1 LKGSIL
7 ISNVSKKYKRYPTHW
22 ARLGEWLS
30 LGTVRMHDNLWAL
43 KDISFGIQ
51 PGESVGI
58 IGQNGAGK
66 STLLKI
72 LTGTA
77 NPTQGEVQTQGDV
90 AALLE
95 LGLGFHHNFT
105 GTANAIMTCQMMGLS
120 TEESKRL
127 LPTIAEF
134 SELGEYLKQPMR
146 VYSTGMQVRLAFS
159 AATAVRSDILV
170 VDEAL
175 SVGDSYFQHK
185 CTKRIRQFKEAGTT
199 LLFVSHDPGAVK
211 SLCDRALLLD
221 QGEVVQD
228 GTPDVVLD
236 YYNALIAQK
245 RVDEGIQ
252 QFHSQGSAAGTRSGT
267 GKVRIGAV
275 DMQSA
280 EGQSQKVFRV
290 GEAAQIRCRLDF
302 NSAFDNPTVGFVI
315 RDRLGNEIF
324 GTNTYH
330 LKLDTGAHQAGDRIE
345 MVYST
350 RLNLG
355 AGHYAISMAVHTGDT
370 HLDDNCDW
378 WDQCLVF
385 QIVPGDE
392 NKFIGSS
399 ALPIEARVVRR

>member
-1 LKGSIL
+1 MNGTISIH
-7 ISNVSKKYKRYPTHW
+7 NVSKKYKRYPTHW

-30 LGTVRMHDNLWAL
+30 FGTVRVHDDLWAL
-43 KDISFGIQ
+43 KDISFIIQ

-77 NPTQGEVQTQGDV
+77 SPTHGDVQTQGDV

-120 TEESKRL
+120 TEQSRHL
-127 LPTIAEF
+127 LPAIEEF

-185 CTKRIRQFKEAGTT
+185 CIKRIRQFKEAGTT
-199 LLFVSHDPGAVK
+199 LLFVSHDPAAVK

-221 QGEVVQD
+221 QGKIVQD
-228 GTPDVVLD
+228 GTPDMVLD
-236 YYNALIAQK
+236 FYNALIAQK
-245 RVDEGIQ
+245 RVDDGIQ
-252 QFHSQGSAAGTRSGT
+252 QFQSQGNATGTRSGT
-267 GKVRIGAV
+267 GKVHIDSV

-290 GEAAQIRCRLDF
+290 GEAAYIRCRLDF
-302 NSAFDNPTVGFVI
+302 NTAFDNPTIGFMI
-315 RDRLGNEIF
+315 RDRLGNDIF
-324 GTNTYH
+324 GTNSFH
-330 LKLDTGAHQAGDRIE
+330 LKLDSGAYQPGDRAEI
-345 MVYST
+345 VYST
-350 RLNLG
+350 HLNLG
-355 AGHYAISMAVHTGDT
+355 VGHYSISMAVHSGDT

-385 QIVPGDE
+385 QIVPG
-392 NKFIGSS
+392 NKFKFIGSS
-399 ALPIEARVVRR
+399 ALPVEAKVVRR

>member
-1 LKGSIL
+1 MKGSIS
-7 ISNVSKKYKRYPTHW
+7 IQKVSKKYKRYPTHW

-30 LGTVRMHDNLWAL
+30 FGTVRMHDDLWAL
-43 KDISFGIQ
+43 KDISFSIQ

-77 NPTQGEVQTQGDV
+77 IPTRGEVQTRGDV

-120 TEESKRL
+120 TEQSRRL
-127 LPTIAEF
+127 LPAIEEF

-185 CTKRIRQFKEAGTT
+185 CIKRIRQFKEAGTT

-228 GTPDVVLD
+228 GTPDMVLD

-245 RVDEGIQ
+245 RVDEEIQ
-252 QFHSQGSAAGTRSGT
+252 QIQSQGSATGTRSGT

-290 GEAAQIRCRLDF
+290 GDSARIKCRLDF
-302 NSAFDNPTVGFVI
+302 NTAFGNPTVGFVI

-330 LKLDTGAHQAGDRIE
+330 LKLATGEYQPGDRAEI
-345 MVYST
+345 VYST
-350 RLNLG
+350 KLNLG
-355 AGHYAISMAVHTGDT
+355 PGHYAISMAVHSGDT
-370 HLDDNCDW
+370 HLEDNCDW

-385 QIVPGDE
+385 QIVPG
-392 NKFIGSS
+392 NKFKFIGSS
-399 ALPIEARVVRR
+399 ALPVEANVIRR